1 MKTILIILL
10 LCSSGFTSSIR
21 EEKRYE
27 CDFIEINR
35 VHSADTGK
43 HQYDQAIFWVWCP
56 EYRRYIVLGWTL
68 LGDNRNGLEKR
79 NGKWEI
85 PVENYKGKAI
95 MSGRFIQH
103 SSTTEDRERENQ
115 KFFDEKFRKHL
126 TGWENKL

>member
-1 MKTILIILL
+1 MKVLLLIF
-10 LCSSGFTSSIR
+10 LCSSGFISSIK

-35 VHSADTGK
+35 VHSSQTGE

-68 LGDNRNGLEKR
+68 MGEDRNFLEKR

-85 PVENYKGKAI
+85 PVEKLNTKYI
-95 MSGRFIQH
+95 MYSRFIQH
-103 SSTTEDRERENQ
+103 SWTTKDLEQENK
-115 KFFDEKFRKHL
+115 KFFDIKFRRFL
-126 TGWENKL
+126 NSVN